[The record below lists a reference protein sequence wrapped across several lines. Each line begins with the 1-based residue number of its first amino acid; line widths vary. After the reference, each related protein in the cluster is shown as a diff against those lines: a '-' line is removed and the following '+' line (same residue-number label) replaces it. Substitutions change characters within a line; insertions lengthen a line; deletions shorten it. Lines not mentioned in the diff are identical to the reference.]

1 MVWTDLTWSAERE
14 SSRSPYFSS
23 VTIDRSGAWWT
34 GTEASDLVDYLKEFT
49 AAGYPAERV
58 LQISC
63 SGCGSDK
70 FRVRLDDDEGCA
82 VRTCTGCDTTSF
94 VFDSED
100 FVEDADLGD
109 AACPCGGEVFN
120 VAAGFALHDDGDVR
134 WVDLGLRC
142 VLDGVLGC
150 YADWQIDYSPTSHL
164 FEQI

>member
-14 SSRSPYFSS
+14 SSRSPYYSS

-63 SGCGSDK
+63 S
-70 FRVRLDDDEGCA
+70 
-82 VRTCTGCDTTSF
+82 GCDTTSF

-134 WVDLGLRC
+134 WV
-142 VLDGVLGC
+142 
-150 YADWQIDYSPTSHL
+150 
-164 FEQI
+164 

>member
-70 FRVRLDDDEGCA
+70 FRVRLDDEEGCA

-100 FVEDADLGD
+100 FVEDADLTRTSLNHTRVILHRLWINLGINRLED
-109 AACPCGGEVFN
+109 A
-120 VAAGFALHDDGDVR
+120 R
-134 WVDLGLRC
+134 
-142 VLDGVLGC
+142 
-150 YADWQIDYSPTSHL
+150 
-164 FEQI
+164 

>member
-70 FRVRLDDDEGCA
+70 FRVVRPRRCPRLLRGLADRLQPYEPS
-82 VRTCTGCDTTSF
+82 VRADMTRTSLNHTR
-94 VFDSED
+94 VILHRLWINLGINRL
-100 FVEDADLGD
+100 EDA
-109 AACPCGGEVFN
+109 
-120 VAAGFALHDDGDVR
+120 R
-134 WVDLGLRC
+134 
-142 VLDGVLGC
+142 
-150 YADWQIDYSPTSHL
+150 
-164 FEQI
+164 